1 MSDLYEH
8 DATTNTLPFL
18 ARSGAPDEGGDIR
31 VSSLGSRC
39 AQHHLCVHGG
49 LDPADLDKLNA
60 VSRGSAQLG
69 EVRPCIVWETRPES
83 YAVRQ
88 ARSSPWSCTV
98 MAGNT

>member
-39 AQHHLCVHGG
+39 ALHHLCVHGG

-60 VSRGSAQLG
+60 VSRGIRSTRRGQALYRMGDAFRNPMLYGRLVQ
-69 EVRPCIVWETRPES
+69 VRGHAP
-83 YAVRQ
+83 
-88 ARSSPWSCTV
+88 
-98 MAGNT
+98 